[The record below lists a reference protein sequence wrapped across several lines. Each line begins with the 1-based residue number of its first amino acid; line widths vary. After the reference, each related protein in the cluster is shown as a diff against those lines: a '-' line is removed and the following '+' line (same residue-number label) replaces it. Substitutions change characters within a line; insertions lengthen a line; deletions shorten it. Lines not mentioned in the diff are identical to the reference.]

1 MESAFR
7 EMFEGMK
14 QTADGL
20 ILANQGIKR
29 MADAALVANED
40 QEDLRETVRQLET
53 LVMAQSAEI
62 RAGRDELRAVRDE
75 LRAVRDELRR
85 LRDDRA

>member
-1 MESAFR
+1 MDPAFR

-29 MADAALVANED
+29 MADAALQANDEHD
-40 QEDLRETVRQLET
+40 DLLETVRRLET
-53 LVMAQSAEI
+53 LVMEQ
-62 RAGRDELRAVRDE
+62 GVDLRA
-75 LRAVRDELRR
+75 LREEVRR
-85 LRDDRA
+85 LRNGR

>member
-1 MESAFR
+1 MEPSFR

-29 MADAALVANED
+29 MADAALLAND
-40 QEDLRETVRQLET
+40 DHDDLRETVRQMET
-53 LVMAQSAEI
+53 LVMDQSAQI
-62 RAGRDELRAVRDE
+62 RGLRDELRA
-75 LRAVRDELRR
+75 LRDELRR
-85 LRDDRA
+85 PPNG

>member
-1 MESAFR
+1 MDPAFR

-29 MADAALVANED
+29 MADAALQANEEH
-40 QEDLRETVRQLET
+40 EDLRETVRRLEN
-53 LVMAQSAEI
+53 LVMEQGADL
-62 RAGRDELRAVRDE
+62 RALRDELRKPRNGQH
-75 LRAVRDELRR
+75 
-85 LRDDRA
+85 